1 MPISDKKKT
10 DSPFVD
16 EGRASRKKKALIVVS
31 LLAGIS
37 FFFMIY
43 GLYLNFWRSNAP
55 EAVFH
60 LKHPAVLQ
68 KSSLINPQ
76 PPAEKNAR
84 PERRTEG
91 AELIEKLEKEKKTA
105 DETAAALQQIE
116 GETTD
121 RPAEQ
126 ADIPEQKNEPEKS
139 SGQAEEK
146 PLLPSQEPESEQV
159 KQLHKEQDT
168 AEQAKLSEIEKLR
181 EEQKKQEDEKIQALD
196 DLQSALDAFQ
206 DVKTDMKDGGR
217 KPPAVPSESRPP
229 AAPPVAAPQPG
240 QENSVDP
247 NPADPGQTTNLKDP
261 ALPEKQAAE
270 NKTEENKS
278 AVPNLKAPEAVFP
291 ARPASRYVSK
301 EVPPPALIKTTLTAS
316 LPNFSTIKKGSPQL
330 EIPLHIITPLPELQK
345 ESRYGKLPV
354 KAKTGNTPLQSY
366 SRPVSAAPS
375 TPYIAILFSGLGKR
389 ENATESAVNALPPEV
404 SLSFSP
410 YSEKLETYITEARRA
425 GHETLLDLPM
435 QQGFFPETDPG
446 PLGLVTGL
454 PEQENRKRL
463 HKTMGMN
470 VAYIGLTAAPNEN
483 FSYSG
488 SQMKPFAEE
497 IEESGLLYIG
507 GTDDER
513 MPAFK
518 NTLRPDIH
526 ISNNFYR
533 TAIRARL
540 DEVKEKALK
549 NGSAFLRVETVPIT
563 LLTVSEWIKSFEPES
578 EETPREITF
587 VPLSFYAKQKSEG
600 K

>member
-16 EGRASRKKKALIVVS
+16 KNRNSRKKKALIVVS

-37 FFFMIY
+37 FFFMVY

-60 LKHPAVLQ
+60 LTHPDNIQ
-68 KSSLINPQ
+68 SISLINPQ
-76 PPAEKNAR
+76 PPAEKNAH
-84 PERRTEG
+84 PERLTEG
-91 AELIEKLEKEKKTA
+91 AKLIEELEKEKKTA
-105 DETAAALQQIE
+105 DETAAALQQME
-116 GETTD
+116 GETAGQPQ
-121 RPAEQ
+121 PAEQ
-126 ADIPEQKNEPEKS
+126 EKAS
-139 SGQAEEK
+139 L
-146 PLLPSQEPESEQV
+146 PLPPQEPESEQL

-168 AEQAKLSEIEKLR
+168 TKQSKLSDIEKLR
-181 EEQKKQEDEKIQALD
+181 EEQLKQENEKIQALD
-196 DLQSALDAFQ
+196 DLQFALEAFQ
-206 DVKTDMKDGGR
+206 NIEIETGTDEQ
-217 KPPAVPSESRPP
+217 KPAQAVVGEPVAAAPAPVPAAQPLPPSLAAAP
-229 AAPPVAAPQPG
+229 AAPAPVKAPQAPELKVPEASAEKTA
-240 QENSVDP
+240 QKNA
-247 NPADPGQTTNLKDP
+247 PA
-261 ALPEKQAAE
+261 EK
-270 NKTEENKS
+270 KP
-278 AVPNLKAPEAVFP
+278 VVLNLKAPGAAVP
-291 ARPASRYVSK
+291 VLPVSRYAAK
-301 EVPPPALIKTTLTAS
+301 DVPLPDLVKTTLMNS
-316 LPNFSTIKKGSPQL
+316 LPNFSAIKKNAPQP
-330 EIPLHIITPLPELQK
+330 EIPLHIISPLPELQK

-354 KAKTGNTPLQSY
+354 KAKTGNTPLQAY
-366 SRPVSAAPS
+366 SRPVSVVPS

-389 ENATESAVNALPPEV
+389 ANATTSAVNALPPEV

-410 YSEKLETYITEARRA
+410 YSEKLESYISEARRA

-470 VAYIGLTAAPNEN
+470 IAYIGLAAAPNEN

-497 IEESGLLYIG
+497 IEESGLLYVG

-578 EETPREITF
+578 EETKPEVTF
-587 VPLSFYAKQKSEG
+587 VPLSFYAKQKSEE

>member
-16 EGRASRKKKALIVVS
+16 KDRVSRKKKALIVVS

-37 FFFMIY
+37 FFFMTY
-43 GLYLNFWRSNAP
+43 GLYLNFWRNNAP

-60 LKHPAVLQ
+60 LTHPDNARD
-68 KSSLINPQ
+68 SALINPQ

-84 PERRTEG
+84 TERPTEG
-91 AELIEKLEKEKKTA
+91 AKLIEELEKEKKTA
-105 DETAAALQQIE
+105 DEAAAALQQME
-116 GETTD
+116 GETSPES
-121 RPAEQ
+121 PAEQ
-126 ADIPEQKNEPEKS
+126 PGTPAQP
-139 SGQAEEK
+139 EEK
-146 PLLPSQEPESEQV
+146 PPLPPQEPESDQL
-159 KQLHKEQDT
+159 KQLQKEQDT

-181 EEQKKQEDEKIQALD
+181 EEQKKQEEEKLQALD
-196 DLQSALDAFQ
+196 DLQSALDALQ
-206 DVKTDMKDGGR
+206 EIKIETDGTEQ
-217 KPPAVPSESRPP
+217 KPQEIPAAAPETPLPTPQQSPAP
-229 AAPPVAAPQPG
+229 AAPV
-240 QENSVDP
+240 
-247 NPADPGQTTNLKDP
+247 
-261 ALPEKQAAE
+261 PEKMPQTAE
-270 NKTEENKS
+270 VKVPPAPAEQHLEKSTPEEQKPI
-278 AVPNLKAPEAVFP
+278 VLNLKAPSAAVP
-291 ARPASRYVSK
+291 VLPVSRYTTK
-301 EVPPPALIKTTLTAS
+301 DVPQPELVKTSLMNS
-316 LPNFSTIKKGSPQL
+316 LPNFSAIKKSSSQP
-330 EIPLHIITPLPELQK
+330 EIPLHIVAPLPELQK
-345 ESRYGKLPV
+345 DSRYGKLPV
-354 KAKTGNTPLQSY
+354 KAKTGNTPLQAY
-366 SRPVSAAPS
+366 SRPVSVVPS

-389 ENATESAVNALPPEV
+389 ANATTSAVNALPPEV

-410 YSEKLETYITEARRA
+410 YSEKLETYVTEARRA
-425 GHETLLDLPM
+425 GHETLIDLPM

-463 HKTMGMN
+463 QKTMGQN
-470 VAYIGLTAAPNEN
+470 VAYIGLAAAPNEN
-483 FSYSG
+483 FSYSS

-497 IEESGLLYIG
+497 IEESGLLYVG

-563 LLTVSEWIKSFEPES
+563 LLTVSEWMKSFEPES
-578 EETPREITF
+578 EETPPEVTF
-587 VPLSFYAKQKSEG
+587 VPLSFYAKQKNEE